1 MSSIYDTE
9 ERVEQGLGNIK
20 EENGYQQW
28 DMEASRGL
36 MCMFISP
43 IFLSKLLLEFWVYTN
58 KKKRH
63 TKDIKDFGAC
73 RLSIHNSHTK

>member
-28 DMEASRGL
+28 DMMASRGL
-36 MCMFISP
+36 MCSFMSP
-43 IFLSKLLLEFWVYTN
+43 IFLSKLL
-58 KKKRH
+58 KKNSYSVIHESFFIFFERP
-63 TKDIKDFGAC
+63 GAL
-73 RLSIHNSHTK
+73 RSVGLTQSELT